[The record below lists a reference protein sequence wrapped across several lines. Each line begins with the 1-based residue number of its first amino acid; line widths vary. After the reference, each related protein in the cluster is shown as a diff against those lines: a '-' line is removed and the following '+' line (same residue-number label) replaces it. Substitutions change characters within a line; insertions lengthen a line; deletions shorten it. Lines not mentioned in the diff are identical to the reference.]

1 MSEQIWIA
9 DLTEEQLAAWLS
21 PPRQQ
26 ARFAVLERI
35 DALDFP
41 AQEEAIDLAG
51 WARGRIFG
59 AAFELRWE
67 RRGETYHARWTGASG
82 PEEPFALW
90 QAALTGTVM
99 SEVGCYLWGPSEVR
113 IGRSLDY
120 RAVPEGEG
128 RVCLLR
134 REFRR
139 TADGALVAERWAGMK
154 REAEE

>member
-21 PPRQQ
+21 APRQQ
-26 ARFAVLERI
+26 APFAVLERI

-41 AQEEAIDLAG
+41 APEEAIDPAG
-51 WARGRIFG
+51 WAQGRIFG

-67 RRGETYHARWTGASG
+67 RRGEAFHARWTGTGAPG
-82 PEEPFALW
+82 EPFALW
-90 QAALTGTVM
+90 QAGLTGAAI
-99 SEVGCYLWGPSEVR
+99 SETGCYLWGPSEVR
-113 IGRSLDY
+113 IGRRLEY
-120 RAVPEGEG
+120 RAVPEGAG

-139 TADGALVAERWAGMK
+139 ETDGALMAERWAGME
-154 REAEE
+154 REAEK